1 MSTLRHATEQIIGAI
16 RGEFNEMPGMKLTR
30 EQICRLWHLERH
42 EAERVIQSLTTSGF
56 LRRDEAVAPIRSR
69 RRWRDVSKVD

>member
-1 MSTLRHATEQIIGAI
+1 MSTTLRPATEQIIGAI

-30 EQICRLWHLERH
+30 EQICRLWHLEPH

-56 LRRDEAVAPIRSR
+56 LRRDQANRYARAA
-69 RRWRDVSKVD
+69 DGGT